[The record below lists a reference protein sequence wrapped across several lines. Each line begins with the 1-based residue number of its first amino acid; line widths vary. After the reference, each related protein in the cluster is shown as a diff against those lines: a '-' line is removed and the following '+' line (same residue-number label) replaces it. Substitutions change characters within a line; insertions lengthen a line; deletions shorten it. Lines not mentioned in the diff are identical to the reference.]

1 MTALIDDPEI
11 ESNQPSPDPGGADWA
26 QRSARLLQDC
36 VERIRGRDL
45 HLFAYGS
52 LIWRPEF
59 EFDAQQR
66 ARVQG
71 YHRALRMRSRLY
83 RGTPEQPGLV
93 LALLSGGCC
102 VGMVYRI
109 AAPRAEGVLRQVWA
123 REMVSGVY
131 RPRWLQCHA
140 REHGAS
146 LPALGFTLSR
156 RSPSWTGALSDAEL
170 LNVFRHARGHYGS
183 TLDYLQRTVQS
194 LRGHGIRDPELER
207 QLALAA
213 GHGLCRMP

>member
-1 MTALIDDPEI
+1 MSALFADHETDGKP
-11 ESNQPSPDPGGADWA
+11 QAPAAGGADWT

-36 VERIRGRDL
+36 VERIHGRDL
-45 HLFAYGS
+45 YLFAYGS

-59 EFDAQQR
+59 DFDAQQQ

-102 VGMVYRI
+102 VGVIYRI
-109 AAPRAEGVLRQVWA
+109 AAPRAEAVLRQVWA
-123 REMVSGVY
+123 REMVSGAY
-131 RPRWLQCHA
+131 RARWLQCHA

-156 RSPSWTGALSDAEL
+156 RSPSWAGALSDAEL
-170 LNVFRHARGHYGS
+170 LNVFRHARGQYGS

-194 LRGHGIRDPELER
+194 LRSHGIRDRELER
-207 QLALAA
+207 QLALAVA
-213 GHGLCRMP
+213 HGLCRMP